1 MIYTILFSLIK
12 GVSINIK
19 KKLIDESINA
29 ESAFLKLRDDL
40 KKINTVSSNKILNQ
54 INSISLLND
63 AEKIIKNCNDNNIK
77 LVSYKDIGYPKN
89 LFHCID
95 APIVLYCKGKME
107 PNKYNLI
114 SIVGT
119 RNCSNYGLDQCK
131 ELINFL
137 KPYNIAIVSGLAY
150 GIDVFAHNRANSLG
164 IANYAVLGS
173 GINNIYPKAHLKES
187 EIISNNG
194 MLISEFLPNTGPRSY
209 NFPKRNRI
217 IAGMSKCTIVVES
230 PKKGGAMITARL
242 ANDYNREVFAIPGNN
257 NQTKSFGA
265 NWLIE
270 NHQATILNRP
280 EQIIKLLGLTKK
292 ENNRKQS
299 INISKLKED
308 EKVVYNIIAIEIKIS
323 FNEIQLKSNFS
334 TPKLTVILT
343 NLEIN
348 QYVEAII
355 GNFYKL
361 K

>member
-194 MLISEFLPNTGPRSY
+194 MLISKFLPNTGPRIY
-209 NFPKRNRI
+209 NFHK
-217 IAGMSKCTIVVES
+217 
-230 PKKGGAMITARL
+230 
-242 ANDYNREVFAIPGNN
+242 
-257 NQTKSFGA
+257 
-265 NWLIE
+265 
-270 NHQATILNRP
+270 
-280 EQIIKLLGLTKK
+280 
-292 ENNRKQS
+292 
-299 INISKLKED
+299 
-308 EKVVYNIIAIEIKIS
+308 
-323 FNEIQLKSNFS
+323 EIQL
-334 TPKLTVILT
+334 
-343 NLEIN
+343 
-348 QYVEAII
+348 
-355 GNFYKL
+355 
-361 K
+361 

>member
-12 GVSINIK
+12 GMSINIK
-19 KKLIDESINA
+19 KKIIDESINA
-29 ESAFLKLRDDL
+29 ECAFIKLRNDL
-40 KKINTVSSNKILNQ
+40 TKINTASSNKILNQ
-54 INSISLLND
+54 INSKSLKD
-63 AEKIIKNCNDNNIK
+63 EAEKIIKNCNKNNIK
-77 LVSYKDIGYPKN
+77 IISYRDINYPKN
-89 LFHCID
+89 LFHCVD
-95 APIVLYCKGKME
+95 APIVVYCKGE
-107 PNKYNLI
+107 RESNNYNLI

-119 RNCSNYGLDQCK
+119 RNCSNYGIGQCK
-131 ELINFL
+131 EIIDFL
-137 KPYNIAIVSGLAY
+137 KPYNIALVSGLAY
-150 GIDVFAHNRANSLG
+150 GIDIFVHKRANLLG
-164 IANYAVLGS
+164 IPNYAVLGS

-194 MLISEFLPNTGPRSY
+194 MLISEFLPNTSPRSY

-257 NQTKSFGA
+257 NQSKSLGA

-270 NHQATILNRP
+270 NHQATILNSTD
-280 EQIIKLLGLTKK
+280 QIINFLGFTKK
-292 ENNRKQS
+292 ENYSK
-299 INISKLKED
+299 NIVNTHPLKKD
-308 EKVVYNIIAIEIKIS
+308 EKIVHNIIGTEPKMS
-323 FNEIQLKSNFS
+323 FNEIQLKSNLS

-343 NLEIN
+343 TLEIN
-348 QYVEAII
+348 QYIESII

>member
-119 RNCSNYGLDQCK
+119 RNCSDYGLDQCK

-173 GINNIYPKAHLKES
+173 GINNIYPKTHLKES

-242 ANDYNREVFAIPGNN
+242 ANDYNREVFAITGNN

-270 NHQATILNRP
+270 NHQATILNSP

-292 ENNRKQS
+292 ENNSKQS
-299 INISKLKED
+299 INNSKLKED